1 MMKKLNFLTV
11 LILSCTFLMSCAK
24 SMADEPE
31 SRVNYHQQGIGVS
44 AKDFLSDKRYKSLH
58 LEIQYMPGNK
68 PSEEAIRE
76 LKSFLVLYLN
86 KPEGI
91 TVSMNE
97 IPASVDSVL
106 SVQAVKAIEDQYRKR
121 HTRDQELSVYVLFT
135 DGHSSNKDQL
145 GFAYRNTSAVLF
157 GKHIA
162 EHSGKFKKPSRAD
175 LESRVLQHEFGHLL
189 GLVNTATEETSE
201 HQDHE
206 NGKHCI
212 NRRCL
217 MYHQV
222 DTHDYPSFL
231 VKKDPPKLDD
241 ACIAALK
248 AMAAK

>member
-1 MMKKLNFLTV
+1 MKRLHFLNLL
-11 LILSCTFLMSCAK
+11 LIGCKFLMSCGK
-24 SMADEPE
+24 SIADEPE
-31 SRVNYHQQGIGVS
+31 SKITYYQQGIGVS
-44 AKDFLSDKRYKSLH
+44 AGDFLSENRFKSLH

-68 PSEEAIRE
+68 PGEEAIHE
-76 LKSFLVLYLN
+76 LKSFLSLYLN

-91 TVSMNE
+91 HVSMNE
-97 IPASVDSVL
+97 IPSSADSVL
-106 SVQAVKAIEDQYRKR
+106 SVQAVKAIEDKYRKSY
-121 HTRDQELSVYVLFT
+121 TKDQELSVYVLFT

-162 EHSGKFKKPSRAD
+162 EHSGKFKKPGRAD

-189 GLVNTATEETSE
+189 GLVNTATNETSE

-206 NGKHCI
+206 NGKHCK

-248 AMAAK
+248 AMGGK